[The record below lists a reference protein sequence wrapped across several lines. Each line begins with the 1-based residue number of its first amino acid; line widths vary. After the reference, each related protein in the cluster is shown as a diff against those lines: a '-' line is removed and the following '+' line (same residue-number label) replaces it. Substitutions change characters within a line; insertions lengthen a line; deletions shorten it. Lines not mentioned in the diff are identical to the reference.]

1 MNYFELFDIP
11 VAFTVNKAE
20 LTRTYVKLQKQY
32 HPDFFGQESDEA
44 QEKAMEM
51 SSLINQAWKTFQ
63 TEDATVKYVL
73 QLHGMLEEEE
83 KFTLPPAFLMEVM
96 ELNEMRMDGADA
108 ASIKQRVDDL
118 QAEIKTP
125 VSGILTS
132 TDTASLSEN
141 ALQQVKT
148 WYYQKK
154 YLDRL
159 LAE

>member
-1 MNYFELFDIP
+1 MNYFELFDFP

-83 KFTLPPAFLMEVM
+83 KFALPPAFLMEVM

>member
-11 VAFTVNKAE
+11 VSFTVNKTA
-20 LTRTYVKLQKQY
+20 LTPIYVRLQKQY
-32 HPDFFGQESDEA
+32 HPDFFGQESDDA

-73 QLHGMLEEEE
+73 QLHGQLEEEE
-83 KFTLPPAFLMEVM
+83 KFDLPPAFLMEVM
-96 ELNEMRMDGADA
+96 DLNEMRMDGADA
-108 ASIKQRVDDL
+108 ASIKARVDEL
-118 QAEIKTP
+118 QAEIKAP
-125 VSGILTS
+125 VSGILAS
-132 TDTASLSEN
+132 ANTASLSEN

>member
-83 KFTLPPAFLMEVM
+83 KFALPPAFLMEVM

-132 TDTASLSEN
+132 TDTAILSEN

>member
-11 VAFTVNKAE
+11 VAFTVNNAE

-32 HPDFFGQESDEA
+32 HPDFFGQESDEV

-83 KFTLPPAFLMEVM
+83 KFALPPAFLMEVM

>member
-11 VAFTVNKAE
+11 VAFTVNPAE
-20 LTRTYVKLQKQY
+20 INRTYVKLQKQY
-32 HPDFFGQESDEA
+32 HPDFFGQASEDA

-63 TEDATVKYVL
+63 SEDATIKYVL

-83 KFTLPPAFLMEVM
+83 KFALPPAFLMEVM

-108 ASIKQRVDDL
+108 ASIKYRVEQL
-118 QAEIKTP
+118 QEEIKAP
-125 VSGILTS
+125 V
-132 TDTASLSEN
+132 N
-141 ALQQVKT
+141 ALLTVTDASTLKEDEWQQIKT

>member
-11 VAFTVNKAE
+11 VAFTVNKVE

-83 KFTLPPAFLMEVM
+83 KFALPPAFLMEVM

>member
-11 VAFTVNKAE
+11 VAFTVNKAD

-83 KFTLPPAFLMEVM
+83 KFALPPAFLMEVM

>member
-1 MNYFELFDIP
+1 
-11 VAFTVNKAE
+11 
-20 LTRTYVKLQKQY
+20 VKLQKQY

-118 QAEIKTP
+118 QSEIKTP

-132 TDTASLSEN
+132 ADTASLSEN

>member
-83 KFTLPPAFLMEVM
+83 KFALPPAFLMEVM

>member
-132 TDTASLSEN
+132 TDTASLSQN

>member
-11 VAFTVNKAE
+11 VSFTVNKAA
-20 LTRTYVKLQKQY
+20 LTRIYVRLQKQY
-32 HPDFFGQESDEA
+32 HPDFFGQESVEA
-44 QEKAMEM
+44 QDKAMEM

-63 TEDATVKYVL
+63 TEDATIKYVL
-73 QLHGMLEEEE
+73 QLHGILEDEE
-83 KFTLPPAFLMEVM
+83 KFSLPPAFLMEVM

-108 ASIKQRVDDL
+108 ASITARVDEL
-118 QAEIKTP
+118 QAEIKAP
-125 VSGILTS
+125 IAGILANEN
-132 TDTASLSEN
+132 TASLSEKD
-141 ALQQVKT
+141 LHGVKT

>member
-32 HPDFFGQESDEA
+32 HPDFFGKESDEA
-44 QEKAMEM
+44 QEKAIEM

-118 QAEIKTP
+118 QSEIKTP

-132 TDTASLSEN
+132 ADTASLSEN